1 MDTDVEKPSL
11 ITVEVEVCLRQT
23 STARPSEIKDRMRDV
38 LESCCRGGGLYTPG
52 PIPATVL
59 AADEL
64 LSRHVLHARIC
75 EIISPDPASRGSVYL
90 QSAGYYEADLCMF
103 VFGEVLLSC
112 CLYSCTTH
120 RTHTHTHTTPVQL
133 LVPAE

>member
-1 MDTDVEKPSL
+1 MEPDVETHL

-38 LESCCRGGGLYTPG
+38 LESCCRGGSSYTPG
-52 PIPATVL
+52 PIPASLL
-59 AADEL
+59 ATDEL

-75 EIISPDPASRGSVYL
+75 EIISPDSTSRGSVYL

-103 VFGEVLLSC
+103 VGRRGQRLLPLGASG
-112 CLYSCTTH
+112 TH
-120 RTHTHTHTTPVQL
+120 SPHAHLHTHAHCAATCTS
-133 LVPAE
+133 